1 VLKTVEFDG
10 ELCISTI
17 KIQNMITDCVLPAEF
32 KTGELPSS
40 QRTPKLLLFIRLI
53 AAKIAGE
60 LF

>member
-1 VLKTVEFDG
+1 
-10 ELCISTI
+10 
-17 KIQNMITDCVLPAEF
+17 MITDCVLPAEF

-40 QRTPKLLLFIRLI
+40 QRAPKLLLFIRLI